1 MVIEMDKCKD
11 SKKLSR
17 EDLHRA
23 LAQRNACF
31 VLITCSE
38 PSPEGKMEVEMTC
51 EGDPSL
57 AAYLIESA
65 HSRIEHQNASLSGS
79 GLTTALELSQ

>member
-1 MVIEMDKCKD
+1 MSFK
-11 SKKLSR
+11 R
-17 EDLHRA
+17 EKEESHQA
-23 LAQRNACF
+23 LAESHACF

-38 PSPEGKMEVEMTC
+38 PSEDGKMQVEMTY

-65 HSRIEHQNASLSGS
+65 YGLIENQNE
-79 GLTTALELSQ
+79 ALISND

>member
-1 MVIEMDKCKD
+1 MVAKREREEP
-11 SKKLSR
+11 S
-17 EDLHRA
+17 EDLHEA
-23 LAQRNACF
+23 LAERHACF

-38 PSPEGKMEVEMTC
+38 PSADGKMQVEMTY

-65 HSRIEHQNASLSGS
+65 YGLIENQNEPLIGND
-79 GLTTALELSQ
+79 